1 VFPDLILFVEYPTAR
16 DKGIAQRA
24 SPENARPTLSHP
36 CASALNRREERN
48 TIAVTANVAG
58 LIKGAIMKFSPMV
71 PVKSLILASAL
82 AFGVGMAQAQGYDQ
96 GGSMQQPGGSTQ
108 PGTSGGG
115 SDYGTSSTGGSS
127 QPSRYDN
134 RPDKSKPGDSYQGS
148 RTYQDMELYDSDG
161 SGGTGPK
168 LKGRY

>member
-1 VFPDLILFVEYPTAR
+1 
-16 DKGIAQRA
+16 
-24 SPENARPTLSHP
+24 
-36 CASALNRREERN
+36 
-48 TIAVTANVAG
+48 
-58 LIKGAIMKFSPMV
+58 M
-71 PVKSLILASAL
+71 LASVLTFSL
-82 AFGVGMAQAQGYDQ
+82 AGMAHAQGYDQ
-96 GGSMQQPGGSTQ
+96 GGSMQQPSGST
-108 PGTSGGG
+108 GTSGGG

>member
-1 VFPDLILFVEYPTAR
+1 
-16 DKGIAQRA
+16 
-24 SPENARPTLSHP
+24 
-36 CASALNRREERN
+36 
-48 TIAVTANVAG
+48 
-58 LIKGAIMKFSPMV
+58 MKFSPMV

-82 AFGVGMAQAQGYDQ
+82 TFGAGMAHAQGYDQ
-96 GGSMQQPGGSTQ
+96 GGSMQQPGGSSQ
-108 PGTSGGG
+108 SGTSGGG

-127 QPSRYDN
+127 QSNRYDN
-134 RPDKSKPGDSYQGS
+134 RTDKSKPGDSYQGS

>member
-1 VFPDLILFVEYPTAR
+1 ML
-16 DKGIAQRA
+16 A
-24 SPENARPTLSHP
+24 SVLTFS
-36 CASALNRREERN
+36 
-48 TIAVTANVAG
+48 VAG
-58 LIKGAIMKFSPMV
+58 
-71 PVKSLILASAL
+71 
-82 AFGVGMAQAQGYDQ
+82 MAHAQGYDQ
-96 GGSMQQPGGSTQ
+96 GGSMQQPSGSTGGST
-108 PGTSGGG
+108 GASGGG

-127 QPSRYDN
+127 QSNRYDN